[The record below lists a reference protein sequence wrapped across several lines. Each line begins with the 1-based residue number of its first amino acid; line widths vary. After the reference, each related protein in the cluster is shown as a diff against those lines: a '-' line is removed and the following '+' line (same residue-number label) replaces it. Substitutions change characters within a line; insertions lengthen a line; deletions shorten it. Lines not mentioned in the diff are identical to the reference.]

1 MLNDSL
7 YSSEKKDWET
17 PDFLFKALDHEFN
30 FNLDPC
36 SDGDNAKC
44 KMFFTPEQN
53 GLTQEWKGS
62 VFMNPP
68 YGRGIDVWMEKAIS
82 SSKAG
87 AVVCCL
93 VPARTDTR
101 WWHKYAMKGEIRLL
115 SKRLTFKGAN
125 NKAPFPCAIIIFR
138 PPGYLLTAQRI

>member
-1 MLNDSL
+1 MLNDSM

-17 PDFLFKALDHEFN
+17 PDFLFKALDNEFN

-36 SDGDNAKC
+36 SDGVNAKC
-44 KMFFTPEQN
+44 KSFFTKAED
-53 GLTQEWKGS
+53 GLTKEWEGS
-62 VFMNPP
+62 IFMNPP
-68 YGRGIDVWMEKAIS
+68 YGRGIEKWMEKALN

-87 AVVCCL
+87 ALVCCL

-101 WWHKYAMKGEIRLL
+101 WWHNYAMKGEVRLL

-125 NKAPFPCAIIIFR
+125 NKAPFPCAIVIFK
-138 PPGYLLTAQRI
+138 PHGHSLTTQAI